1 MENGAD
7 LVLEL
12 PTIVANSSSRFFAL
26 GAINLLSKLGII
38 DSICF
43 GAETEDISVL
53 NEIVDITS
61 KNEERIWND
70 IQAYL
75 KTGVSFAVAREQV
88 LRSYLTQIQ
97 LENISLPNNILAI
110 EYLKAIKDLKSNLLP
125 FSIKREVSD
134 FNEIILN
141 NNSYHFTSATS
152 IRNSVKCQKITTL
165 DRYMPS
171 TSYKVVTTKIPT
183 FNDSLFEI
191 LKYKVITMSKEELSN
206 IQEVT
211 EGLENKI
218 IEAVGIS
225 KDYEELVQ
233 NIKSKRYQM
242 SKIKRMLNNILLNIT
257 KKEFN
262 NMMNNHLT
270 YAHVLACSENG
281 KVLLSSIAKN
291 SDIDLITSLSEN
303 TLLQVSENTH
313 RLLKYDILAS
323 NIYSIVNN
331 KKINTDYTNYL

>member
-1 MENGAD
+1 
-7 LVLEL
+7 
-12 PTIVANSSSRFFAL
+12 
-26 GAINLLSKLGII
+26 
-38 DSICF
+38 
-43 GAETEDISVL
+43 
-53 NEIVDITS
+53 
-61 KNEERIWND
+61 
-70 IQAYL
+70 
-75 KTGVSFAVAREQV
+75 
-88 LRSYLTQIQ
+88 
-97 LENISLPNNILAI
+97 
-110 EYLKAIKDLKSNLLP
+110 
-125 FSIKREVSD
+125 
-134 FNEIILN
+134 
-141 NNSYHFTSATS
+141 
-152 IRNSVKCQKITTL
+152 
-165 DRYMPS
+165 MPS